1 MCAQEWALAEGF
13 LGKGVLPNCDNLV
26 KREEECQGMGT
37 FLVSAANSV
46 HLLNLFMHVGG
57 ENSTV
62 LMEQIMI
69 ESTFETVNHSGI
81 VCAEGYYLN
90 GDSLCRPL
98 CSLWLD
104 PPGVGLTSG
113 RIAVSTVMISA
124 VIALFSSITAI
135 TLALTIQ
142 RSTM

>member
-1 MCAQEWALAEGF
+1 MPRYGDLSCF
-13 LGKGVLPNCDNLV
+13 C
-26 KREEECQGMGT
+26 
-37 FLVSAANSV
+37 SHYSI
-46 HLLNLFMHVGG
+46 HLLDLYNVMHVGG

-69 ESTFETVNHSGI
+69 ESVSETAASI
-81 VCAEGYYLN
+81 VCAEGYYLSN
-90 GDSLCRPL
+90 DSLCRPL
-98 CSLWLD
+98 CSLWVD
-104 PPGVGLTSG
+104 PPGVGLDSDN
-113 RIAVSTVMISA
+113 IAVIISA